1 MLSVRPSRYNKLQY
15 YVVVPHSGSCFPR
28 SLLDSFAYLTTPKH
42 IKNDIMLTKKVN
54 DIVARQWFYQSNTVK
69 RELWMRHPRSSL
81 YIIPYWI
88 AFWGGL
94 GYSGFYLGR
103 MVVGIKG

>member
-1 MLSVRPSRYNKLQY
+1 M
-15 YVVVPHSGSCFPR
+15 
-28 SLLDSFAYLTTPKH
+28 SFLV
-42 IKNDIMLTKKVN
+42 KKVN
-54 DIVARQWFYQSNTVK
+54 DIVAKQVFFQRSH
-69 RELWMRHPRSSL
+69 REIWARHPRSSL

-103 MVVGIKG
+103 LVLGIKAK